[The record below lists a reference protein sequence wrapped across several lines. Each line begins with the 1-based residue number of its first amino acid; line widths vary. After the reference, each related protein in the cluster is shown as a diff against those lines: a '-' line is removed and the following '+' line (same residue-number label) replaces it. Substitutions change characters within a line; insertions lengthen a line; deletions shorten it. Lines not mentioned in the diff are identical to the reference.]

1 MEGLTYRKMICSEGH
16 ESRPYAASELLPKR
30 CPVCNQPYDRR
41 IHGPFFCRADG
52 TVPGE
57 ESKDGE
63 EPKEQSSGSIQ
74 SGEEPA
80 GTPSGREAVQ
90 AHTPSG
96 APVRPE
102 KQHGAP
108 VQTAA
113 QPGAAELRRG
123 LRTSPGMELSGA
135 QSAARSDLSG
145 VRRGRPASVQE
156 QAPAPRG
163 TRAGASGTVH
173 SAPQREAAWEDASGL
188 ALYNGGDC
196 IEIPEEG
203 GILGREG
210 IGQEFM
216 GIDPLISRKHAFV
229 KINRNGTV
237 LVRDEGSMNGTYVDD
252 GSGRRKLIPHETAEL
267 GRGGKIWLA
276 DYILV
281 IGERK

>member
-1 MEGLTYRKMICSEGH
+1 MEELTYRKMICSQGH

-57 ESKDGE
+57 E
-63 EPKEQSSGSIQ
+63 PKEQSSGSIKG
-74 SGEEPA
+74 GEEPA

-90 AHTPSG
+90 AQVHSAASAQSAAQRG
-96 APVRPE
+96 A
-102 KQHGAP
+102 Q
-108 VQTAA
+108 VQPAV
-113 QPGAAELRRG
+113 QPGASELRRG
-123 LRTSPGMELSGA
+123 RRTAPGMVPSGS
-135 QSAARSDLSG
+135 QSSTRSEVSG
-145 VRRGRPASVQE
+145 VSRGRPAAVQE
-156 QAPAPRG
+156 PAPIPRG

-173 SAPQREAAWEDASGL
+173 SAPRREAAREDASGL

-203 GILGREG
+203 GVLGREG

-252 GSGRRKLIPHETAEL
+252 GGGRRKLVPHETAEL